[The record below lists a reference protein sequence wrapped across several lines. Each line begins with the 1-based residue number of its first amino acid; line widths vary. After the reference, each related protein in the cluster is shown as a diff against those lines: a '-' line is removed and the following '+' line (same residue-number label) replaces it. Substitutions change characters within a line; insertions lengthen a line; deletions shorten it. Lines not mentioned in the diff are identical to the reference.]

1 VKCSQCAAKT
11 KWKIKFRASVL
22 DTLGTLIISLFILL
36 PIYLVTKL
44 VSIAVVSLFIL
55 YIDNQVE
62 HFIFSILL
70 IKAISYLFT
79 LYLVYVW
86 FIAKRVTRLLNF
98 LSYFI
103 NYQLSISEV
112 CQSCTTIGKQWQF
125 PNDLDDQ

>member
-1 VKCSQCAAKT
+1 MTCSQCAAKT

-44 VSIAVVSLFIL
+44 ISIAVVSLFIL

-70 IKAISYLFT
+70 IEIFTYLFS
-79 LYLVYVW
+79 LYLIYVW
-86 FIAKRVTRLLNF
+86 FIAKRVTRLLNL

-112 CQSCTTIGKQWQF
+112 CQSCTTIGKHWQF
-125 PNDLDDQ
+125 PNDHDGQ